1 MVEVDVLSGNM
12 QEVVVKLPE
21 NLLNDVRGILEEEKK
36 EIGELIVQATKSY
49 VRDKKEQNIRESMQ
63 RGYLEMA
70 KINLN
75 IASESFLAEEE
86 AEITVER
93 VVSGV

>member
-1 MVEVDVLSGNM
+1 MSRNM
-12 QEVVVKLPE
+12 QEVVVRLPE

-36 EIGELIVQATKSY
+36 ELSELIVQATKSY

-93 VVSGV
+93 LVSGV

>member
-1 MVEVDVLSGNM
+1 LSGNM